1 MKFKKNIFSM
11 IFQKYPKFRQLWP
24 LWLVNCDM
32 ENVQLLFLT
41 KKYRLEII
49 HFLVITQITFRF
61 PKSLR
66 TLSPYHGR
74 SFGHIFPGLS
84 KKNIFHDLS
93 FVKKNLVINRYLR
106 VDNNLC
112 KRINIILKIMHFPQ
126 GMCDRRIHHGRW
138 WVKLCT
144 PSTQDQEF
152 MRSL

>member
-1 MKFKKNIFSM
+1 MIFSM
-11 IFQKYPKFRQLWP
+11 IYQKYPKFRQLWP
-24 LWLVNCDM
+24 SWLVNCDM

-41 KKYRLEII
+41 KKISARNYTLSCD
-49 HFLVITQITFRF
+49 HTNNFQVSQIT
-61 PKSLR
+61 PH
-66 TLSPYHGR
+66 TLS
-74 SFGHIFPGLS
+74 LS
-84 KKNIFHDLS
+84 WAELWPHLPRFVQKNIFHGLS
-93 FVKKNLVINRYLR
+93 FVIFFLVINRYLR

-126 GMCDRRIHHGRW
+126 GMCDRRIHHGRR